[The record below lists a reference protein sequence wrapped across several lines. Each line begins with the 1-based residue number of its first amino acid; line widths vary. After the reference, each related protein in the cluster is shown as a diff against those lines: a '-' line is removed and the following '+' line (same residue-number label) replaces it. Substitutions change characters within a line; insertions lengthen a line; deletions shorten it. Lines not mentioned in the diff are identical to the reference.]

1 MIRVR
6 VAFLLLV
13 LANLA
18 FFAWSRY
25 VAPESSGSDR
35 APLQRQVAPEKLPA
49 VPDAPAPGSAAAAP
63 VTVSAAGT
71 AACLEWGSFTA
82 ESAASARN
90 ALEPLALGARLA
102 ERTVEES
109 AGWWIFIAPQPNR
122 QAAQKKAAELKALGI
137 EEYFIVQEEGR
148 FRWAISLGVFR
159 GEEAAQ
165 NRLAALREKGVRS
178 AQVGQRE
185 TTVTKTWFQL
195 RDLQPEEQARTRT
208 VASGVPGTELRAC
221 PAPSVQR
228 GA

>member
-1 MIRVR
+1 MTPVR
-6 VAFLLLV
+6 VTFLLLV

-35 APLQRQVAPEKLPA
+35 APMQRQVAPEKLPV
-49 VPDAPAPGSAAAAP
+49 VPDAPAPGTAAASP
-63 VTVSAAGT
+63 VAVSGAGI
-71 AACLEWGSFTA
+71 AACVEWGSFTA
-82 ESAASARN
+82 ESTASARK
-90 ALEPLALGARLA
+90 ALEPLALGAKLA

-109 AGWWIFIAPQPNR
+109 AGWWIFISSQANR

-137 EEYFIVQEEGR
+137 DEYFIVQEEGR
-148 FRWAISLGVFR
+148 YRWAISLGVFR

-185 TTVTKTWFQL
+185 TTVSKTWLQV
-195 RDLQPEEQARTRT
+195 RDLLPEEQARLRSI
-208 VASGVPGTELRAC
+208 AAAMSGTELRGCA
-221 PAPSVQR
+221 PAAAQR